1 MARSKRRSSV
11 RRNLLLT
18 GGVVAAFAV
27 LAVSLNFINL
37 KPTLVLPEKH
47 DPTFDMA
54 RREAPENAYNGL
66 REAEEL
72 LPSMPDAVAEVIRP
86 LARDYDPDRNFDPA
100 LGDFLGIT
108 YEAVPGPMADY
119 LAQCGPAVERMRAAL
134 GQPYYLQWA
143 PPSFLR
149 WSWPEHETLGLSAV
163 GHGAWLLHAPDTTRR
178 GLKVLLDAARM
189 ARMIWREEGE
199 MLFSRATEEHAMRV
213 LALAARKP
221 QVAAHLD
228 WLQGELEKL
237 GPPFADR
244 AALLEQLWRKLDNT
258 LTFKSDR
265 FQSPGR
271 VIRNVGNL
279 YESRARAK
287 VWRAHRDALAPLA
300 ALPPSRH
307 ETHLREQPGLAEAL
321 QDERAAIGWNTAILL
336 RGAQQDFYFQ
346 RTVLTVALRRWQE
359 RYGGGFP
366 ESLEGLAPDFLAA
379 VPLDPMNGQ
388 PFQYRVEENAVRIHG
403 VGMNER
409 DEDGSGDDMLL
420 LSLP

>member
-1 MARSKRRSSV
+1 V

-37 KPTLVLPEKH
+37 RPTLVLPEKH

-54 RREAPENAYNGL
+54 RREAPENAYNGI

-72 LPSMPDAVAEVIRP
+72 LPPMPDAVAEIIRP

-108 YEAVPGPMADY
+108 YDAVPGPMADY
-119 LAQCGPAVERMRAAL
+119 LTACGPAVVRMRAAL

-163 GHGAWLLHAPDTTRR
+163 GHGAWLLHEPDTTRR
-178 GLKVLLDAARM
+178 GLEVLLDAARM

-213 LALAARKP
+213 MAMAASKP
-221 QVAAHLD
+221 QVTAHLD
-228 WLQGELEKL
+228 WLQDELEKL

-279 YESRARAK
+279 YESRFRAK
-287 VWRAHRDALAPLA
+287 LWRKHRDALYELA
-300 ALPPSRH
+300 ALPPSKHDAFMHSTPELSKDH
-307 ETHLREQPGLAEAL
+307 ETEGSDMWWNMLLMQ
-321 QDERAAIGWNTAILL
+321 RAAT
-336 RGAQQDFYFQ
+336 QDFYFQ

-359 RYGGGFP
+359 RHGGYP
-366 ESLEGLAPDFLAA
+366 ESLALLAPDFLTAI
-379 VPLDPMNGQ
+379 PLDPMNGL
-388 PFQYRVEENAVRIHG
+388 PFHYRLEENAVRVHG
-403 VGMNER
+403 AGMNGQ
-409 DEDGSGDDMLL
+409 DENGGGDDMLL